1 MSTRDTRVA
10 GGRQAP
16 REKGQGRRDQL
27 EQVLPVFYEIGRALA
42 LGNNYDAVV
51 KAVVKACTELT
62 RSDTGSVLVVDPASG
77 RLIHRIGHRLGKA
90 ERLIS
95 FVPGEGVAG
104 WVVAHGEPASI
115 ADVRRDPRFAAK
127 SGQRHRIRSLLCV
140 PVRLRRKVVGVL
152 TVTSPRI
159 GAFSAPHTRLLL
171 FLAAMVAVDL
181 ENARLEALASRDP
194 LTGIANRRRLEEAIA
209 ASLDQARK
217 SRSPVTVAILDL
229 DHFKRIN
236 DRLGHPAGDQV
247 LKQAV
252 ARWSQVLRAVDLLAR
267 VGGEEF
273 GLLLPGADAAHV
285 TEIAERLRRQVGAE
299 PFRTRGARINATVSI
314 GVAVS
319 ARGRGTP
326 EKLIASADRALYR
339 AKRAGRDRV
348 RVVRI

>member
-1 MSTRDTRVA
+1 MA
-10 GGRQAP
+10 KGRSD
-16 REKGQGRRDQL
+16 RSDKL

-42 LGNNYDAVV
+42 RGDNYDAVV

-62 RSDTGSVLVVDPASG
+62 RSDTGSVLIVDPASG
-77 RLIHRIGHRLGKA
+77 SLIHRIGHRMGKA

-95 FVPGEGVAG
+95 FAPGEGVAG
-104 WVVAHGEPASI
+104 WVAAHGEPANI

-127 SGQRHRIRSLLCV
+127 RGQHRRMRSLLCV

-152 TVTSPRI
+152 SVTSERI
-159 GAFSAPHTRLLL
+159 GAFGAPHTRFLL
-171 FLAAMVAVDL
+171 FLAAMIAVDL

-209 ASLDQARK
+209 ASLDQAAK
-217 SRSPVTVAILDL
+217 SRCPVAVAILDL

-236 DRLGHPAGDQV
+236 DRFGHPAGDQV

-252 ARWSQVLRAVDLLAR
+252 TRWSQALRAVDLLAR
-267 VGGEEF
+267 VGGDEF
-273 GLLLPGADAAHV
+273 GLLLPGADAARV
-285 TEIAERLRRQVGAE
+285 SEIAERLRRHVGAE
-299 PFRTRGARINATVSI
+299 PFRIRGATIRATVSI

-319 ARGRGTP
+319 ARGRTP
-326 EKLIASADRALYR
+326 ERLMASADRALYR